1 MRNRLII
8 LYAGLITANMAA
20 WVWALFAFR
29 SSPVLLGT
37 ALLAYTLGLRHA
49 FDADHIAAIDNVTRK
64 LMQENKRPLAAGL
77 YFSLGHSSVVIG
89 LSLAIALTAGG
100 LQSTFV
106 GLKAFGGVIGTS
118 ISAFFL
124 IAIAAANMPALVRVY
139 RSLRRLKQGDRAGG
153 EATDPMITGLLGRLL
168 RGLFRFI
175 QCSWQM
181 YPVGV
186 LFGLGFDTATEV
198 GLLGISASEASHG
211 LPIWSILIFPA
222 LFTAG
227 MSLADTLDSTL
238 MIGSYGWALTN
249 PARKLRYNLT
259 VTFLSVGIALFV
271 AGVELFGLIAD
282 KLTLRVPLSHLV
294 HSIADNLGLLGIV
307 TVVIFAASWATSVTI
322 HRARNDSQ
330 AEIAG

>member
-1 MRNRLII
+1 
-8 LYAGLITANMAA
+8 
-20 WVWALFAFR
+20 
-29 SSPVLLGT
+29 
-37 ALLAYTLGLRHA
+37 
-49 FDADHIAAIDNVTRK
+49 
-64 LMQENKRPLAAGL
+64 
-77 YFSLGHSSVVIG
+77 
-89 LSLAIALTAGG
+89 
-100 LQSTFV
+100 
-106 GLKAFGGVIGTS
+106 
-118 ISAFFL
+118 
-124 IAIAAANMPALVRVY
+124 MPALARVY
-139 RSLRRLKQGDRAGG
+139 RSLRRLKQGGHPVG
-153 EATDPMITGLLGRLL
+153 EATNPLITGLLGRLL

-175 QCSWQM
+175 RCGWQM

-211 LPIWSILIFPA
+211 LPIMSILIFPA

-238 MIGSYGWALTN
+238 MMGTYSWALTN

-259 VTFLSVGIALFV
+259 VTSLSVVIALFV
-271 AGVELFGLIAD
+271 AGVELFGLVAD
-282 KLTLRVPLSHLV
+282 KLTLRVPLTHLV
-294 HSIADNLGLLGIV
+294 HSIADNLGLFGVV